1 MRLRPIA
8 ATAMIVL
15 GGASLT
21 ACAASP
27 EAIDGCMPAYSPGQ
41 GASQVDVT
49 GEFGQQMQAEFEGPI
64 PANEPSVSFIEAGEG
79 KRAGIGDSAVA
90 HVTVQDGITGETVF
104 SSLQQGAPFG
114 LSVGDPSDDGRVLES
129 AALCAAEGSRIVA
142 VSTVTDA
149 LGEGSSFTGTQLAP
163 TDPVVITYDV
173 QKVFPGHAEGQLQTA
188 HPELPAVTVT
198 ELGQPG
204 LTFKNNSAPED
215 LVVASTVKGNGEAVE
230 AGDQILV
237 QYTGVVWE
245 SREVFDS
252 TWNSAKPGAA
262 EDASGSQP
270 TVFPMVEGQLIDGF
284 YNGLIGQPVGS
295 QVIISVPPEMGYANS
310 PNRPASIGEDDTLV
324 FVVDILGKL

>member
-1 MRLRPIA
+1 
-8 ATAMIVL
+8 MIVI

-21 ACAASP
+21 ACTASP
-27 EAIDGCMPAYSPGQ
+27 EAVEGCMPAFSPGQ
-41 GASQVDVT
+41 GASQVEVN
-49 GEFGQQMQAEFEGPI
+49 GEFGQAVQAQFEAPI
-64 PANEPSVSFIEAGEG
+64 PANEPSVAFIEAGEG
-79 KRAGIGDSAVA
+79 NRASIGDSAVA

-104 SSLQQGAPFG
+104 SSTQQGAPFG
-114 LSVGDPSDDGRVLES
+114 LSVGDPNDDGRVLES

-142 VSTVTDA
+142 VSTVEEA
-149 LGEGSSFTGTQLAP
+149 LGEGSSFTGSDLAP

-173 QKVFPGHAEGQLQTA
+173 ESVFPGHAEGQLQPA
-188 HPELPAVTVT
+188 HPDLPAVTVT

-204 LTFKNNSAPED
+204 LTFKNNAAPEE
-215 LVVASTVKGNGEAVE
+215 LVVSSTVKGNGETVE

-237 QYTGVVWE
+237 QYTGVVWDT
-245 SREVFDS
+245 REVFDS

-295 QVIISVPPEMGYANS
+295 QVVISVPPELGYANS
-310 PNRPASIGEDDTLV
+310 PNRPPSIGEEDTLV